1 MAKTDLKILSTNA
14 GTGQKMTTT
23 ISHINPAANSSLLR
37 ELGTKLNS
45 MTTNNYSETNRVQT
59 INVDTETVPPLT
71 GTLEFN
77 TPVTASR
84 NQSVVSI
91 PMNSL
96 KINGVTYDT
105 LVNAPSSIHLV
116 GKGHN
121 ITASQQMMLDYDN
134 TTVRIFRPGVDTA
147 TAGKYRFTIV
157 AYDSTNKYTPA
168 INSIDVDVE

>member
-1 MAKTDLKILSTNA
+1 MARTDLKILSTNA
-14 GTGQKMTTT
+14 GTGQKMTST

-45 MTTNNYSETNRVQT
+45 MTTNNYAETNRVQT

-77 TPVTASR
+77 TPVTATLTGSR
-84 NQSVVSI
+84 VQI

-105 LVNAPSSIHLV
+105 LANVTGIGILGRGYNV
-116 GKGHN
+116 
-121 ITASQQMMLDYDN
+121 TAGQEMILTYDN
-134 TTVRIFRPGVDTA
+134 TSIALYYPGVDTA
-147 TAGKYRFTIV
+147 QPGRYTFHIV
-157 AYDSTNKYTPA
+157 TRDTTNKYTPA
-168 INSIDVDVE
+168 YNYITLDVA